1 MLPSTYKK
9 QRIARGVYRYKGYD
23 IYLNDPHY
31 GKDWNLCIATTGI
44 VLVYGFETMREAIGF
59 IDENGLV
66 PIEPSDLHVGF
77 YP

>member
-1 MLPSTYKK
+1 MPVTYKK
-9 QRIARGVYRYKGYD
+9 QRIASGVYRYKGYD

-31 GKDWNLCIATTGI
+31 DKDWNLCIATTDI

-66 PIEPSDLHVGF
+66 PIEPSDLQVGC